1 MLIVNDDDTC
11 KVCGAY
17 FQDNNYCANGHIRLE
32 ADIVRKHFKKMDS
45 YKGPLGGNY
54 SKWTNKQIVV
64 GIHDDDDEIISVFD
78 LTKHSFVYLDQK
90 TKNGLNVVKKEIKK
104 FSKKLK

>member
-32 ADIVRKHFKKMDS
+32 ADIVREYFKKTGS
-45 YKGPLGGNY
+45 YKGSLGGSY
-54 SKWTNKQIVV
+54 SNWTNKQIVV
-64 GIHDDDDEIISVFD
+64 GIHDDDDEIVSVFD
-78 LTKHSFVYLDQK
+78 LRKKSFVYLDQK
-90 TKNGLNVVKKEIKK
+90 IMDGLNIMKRKYGIDLGIDK
-104 FSKKLK
+104 